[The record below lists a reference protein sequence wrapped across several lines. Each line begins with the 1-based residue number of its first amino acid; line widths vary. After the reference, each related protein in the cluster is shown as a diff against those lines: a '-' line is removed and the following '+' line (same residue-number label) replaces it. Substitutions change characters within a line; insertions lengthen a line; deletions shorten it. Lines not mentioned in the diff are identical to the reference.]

1 MITSSMH
8 FAATLRRV
16 LSNDPRRV
24 RGKDCACFD
33 REVEFVIGL
42 LVWPLQV
49 TC

>member
-1 MITSSMH
+1 MITSKMH
-8 FAATLRRV
+8 FAATLGRV
-16 LSNDPRRV
+16 LRSNPRRA

>member
-1 MITSSMH
+1 MITLRMH
-8 FAATLRRV
+8 FTTTLGRALR
-16 LSNDPRRV
+16 NNPRRV

>member
-1 MITSSMH
+1 MIASKMH
-8 FAATLRRV
+8 FAATLGRV
-16 LSNDPRRV
+16 LRNNPRRV